1 MRRCVVLVFLLVGLT
16 LSACSVPPESRVA
29 LSEPGEAA
37 YDKRLVGNWYLI
49 PGKNVTSYLH
59 ITPGKETGYLNIIG
73 IIAFNND
80 DNDYQFG
87 AVRWFRATAYAS
99 EIDGQTYY
107 NVKRVSGTGDD
118 YTAPEESPGF
128 IIIRADLTDEDSLIL
143 RSMDT
148 RVFGKL
154 VKVPGR
160 KVEGKYRDEKVSYRI
175 MDLSRP
181 ELVDMIRVFPPAEF
195 YSEERPFRRLKPD
208 AEKAKP

>member
-1 MRRCVVLVFLLVGLT
+1 M
-16 LSACSVPPESRVA
+16 
-29 LSEPGEAA
+29 
-37 YDKRLVGNWYLI
+37 I
-49 PGKNVTSYLH
+49 
-59 ITPGKETGYLNIIG
+59 
-73 IIAFNND
+73 
-80 DNDYQFG
+80 
-87 AVRWFRATAYAS
+87 WFRATAHAS
-99 EIDGQTYY
+99 EVDGQTYY

-148 RVFGKL
+148 GVFGKL